1 MDNALYVALSRQ
13 QILSREMDIVANNIA
28 NADTPGFKVE
38 SVISQTNPKSL
49 PDGSATGPAT
59 LNFVLDTGVARAFSQ
74 GALSQTG
81 RPLDVGIEGDGFF
94 QVNAAA
100 GQRYTR
106 DGRFQLDATGRLVTV
121 KGDPVA
127 GDGGEITLDPA
138 KGEPTIASDGSIS
151 QGSLKVGKLTV
162 YSFASLSDLS
172 KDGDGLYNSTSGATP
187 QAATAARLKQGSV
200 EASNV
205 QPVIEVTRMIEVS
218 REYERIAKLMDQT
231 SQLTSEAV
239 QRLGK
244 VT

>member
-38 SVISQTNPKSL
+38 STISQANPKSL

-59 LNFVLDTGVARAFSQ
+59 LNFVLDTGVARDFSQ
-74 GALSQTG
+74 GALTQTG

-94 QVNAAA
+94 QVSTAA

-106 DGRFQLDATGRLVTV
+106 DGRFQLDPTGKLITAS
-121 KGDPVA
+121 GDAVS
-127 GDGGEITLDPA
+127 GDGGDITLDPS

-151 QGSLKVGKLTV
+151 QGSLKVGKLDV
-162 YSFASLSDLS
+162 YRFASLSDLT
-172 KDGDGLYNSTSGATP
+172 KDGAGLYSSTSGATP
-187 QAATAARLKQGSV
+187 VAATDARLAHGSV

-231 SQLTSEAV
+231 SQLNSEAV
-239 QRLGK
+239 ERLGK
-244 VT
+244 VS